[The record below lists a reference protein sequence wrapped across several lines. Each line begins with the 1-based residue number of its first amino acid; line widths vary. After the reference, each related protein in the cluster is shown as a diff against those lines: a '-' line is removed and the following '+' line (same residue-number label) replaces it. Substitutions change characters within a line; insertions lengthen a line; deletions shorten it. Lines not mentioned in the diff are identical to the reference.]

1 MLDRARALA
10 GLDWRGAW
18 ERWSTALLEAS
29 RRRPWALH
37 IPILGPPLTPNNV
50 AWMEQGLR
58 ALRDTSLMAGE
69 QLSVIVVLSGM
80 ARSDAVLREDL
91 ARAARTSALTMG
103 DSEEIDYG
111 ECCGSWST
119 PSDSPR

>member
-1 MLDRARALA
+1 
-10 GLDWRGAW
+10 
-18 ERWSTALLEAS
+18 
-29 RRRPWALH
+29 
-37 IPILGPPLTPNNV
+37 
-50 AWMEQGLR
+50 
-58 ALRDTSLMAGE
+58 MAGE